1 MMEQAITIARK
12 LIPEKSILIGIS
24 LHGIAR
30 MAVKMAK
37 GKTDDG

>member
-24 LHGIAR
+24 LDNTAR
-30 MAVKMAK
+30 MAVEIAN
-37 GKTDDG
+37 GRIR